1 MEVLLGILGI
11 IWGILCLI
19 LFFKVW
25 GMCNNV
31 SKILELLEKKSA
43 KEDIRSSQ
51 QDAKL
56 PHNESQSQQ
65 KKFRSDV
72 SIPTKINPWA

>member
-1 MEVLLGILGI
+1 MEVFLGLLGT

-31 SKILELLEKKSA
+31 SKILELLEKKSG
-43 KEDIRSSQ
+43 KEDDKRSQ
-51 QDAKL
+51 QDSKV
-56 PHNESQSQQ
+56 PHNESHSQQ
-65 KKFRSDV
+65 KKVRSDV
-72 SIPTKINPWA
+72 SVPTKINPWA